1 LGRRR
6 DFLVIGMGRFGRPLA
21 EELVGMGQDVLA
33 VDVDARL
40 VQACSESV
48 TRVVQADA
56 REREALRQLGASD
69 FSSAIVAIGTDVE
82 SSILTTYALVDLKVP
97 RIWAKAITYDH
108 GQILRRIGADRVV
121 FPERDMGVRVAHS
134 MLGRTLDYIELE
146 DGFVLL
152 EATAPKHMF
161 GMALADAK
169 VRSKHN
175 VTIVAIK
182 VPGGKFTYATPETV
196 VTEGDL
202 LVVAGQ
208 SRDAEA
214 FAALD

>member
-1 LGRRR
+1 MGKRR

-33 VDVDARL
+33 VDVDAKL
-40 VQACSESV
+40 VQACSASV

-56 REREALRQLGASD
+56 REQEALRQLGASD

-82 SSILTTYALVDLKVP
+82 ASILTTYALVDLKVP
-97 RIWAKAITYDH
+97 RIWVKAITYDH

-161 GMALADAK
+161 DQALADAK

-182 VPGGKFTYATPETV
+182 EPGGKFTYATPETV
-196 VTEGDL
+196 VKEGDL

-214 FAALD
+214 FAALE

>member
-1 LGRRR
+1 MGKRR

-21 EELVGMGQDVLA
+21 EELVTMGQDVLG
-33 VDVDARL
+33 VDVDAKL
-40 VQACSESV
+40 VQSCSSSV

-56 REREALRQLGASD
+56 RDQEALRQLGAPD
-69 FSSAIVAIGTDVE
+69 FDTAVVAIGTDVE
-82 SSILTTYALVDLKVP
+82 SSILTTYALVDLNVP

-108 GQILRRIGADRVV
+108 GQILRRIGANRVV

-152 EATAPKHMF
+152 ETTAPKAML
-161 GMALADAK
+161 GKALADAK
-169 VRSKHN
+169 VRSKYN
-175 VTIVAIK
+175 VTILCVK
-182 VPGGKFTYATPETV
+182 EPGGKFTYATPETV
-196 VTEGDL
+196 LREDDL

-208 SRDAEA
+208 SHDAES
-214 FAALD
+214 FAELA

>member
-1 LGRRR
+1 MGKRR

-21 EELVGMGQDVLA
+21 EELVSMGQDVLG
-33 VDVDARL
+33 VDVDQKL
-40 VQACSESV
+40 VQSCSASV

-56 REREALRQLGASD
+56 RDQEALRQLGAPE
-69 FSSAIVAIGTDVE
+69 FNTAVVAIGTDVE
-82 SSILTTYALVDLKVP
+82 SSILTTYALVDLNVP

-108 GQILRRIGADRVV
+108 GQILRRIGANRVV

-152 EATAPKHMF
+152 ETTAPKAMI
-161 GMALADAK
+161 GRALADTK
-169 VRSKHN
+169 VRSKYN
-175 VTIVAIK
+175 VTILCVK
-182 VPGGKFTYATPETV
+182 EPGGKFTYATPETV
-196 VTEGDL
+196 LREEDL

-208 SRDAEA
+208 SNDAES
-214 FAALD
+214 FAELD

>member
-1 LGRRR
+1 MAKRR

-21 EELVGMGQDVLA
+21 EELVEMGQDVLG
-33 VDVDARL
+33 VDIDAKL
-40 VQACSESV
+40 VQSCSGAL

-56 REREALRQLGASD
+56 REQETLRQLGAPD
-69 FSSAIVAIGTDVE
+69 FSSAVVAIGTDIE

-108 GQILRRIGADRVV
+108 GQILRRIGAHRVV

-152 EATAPKHMF
+152 ETTAPQAMLGK
-161 GMALADAK
+161 ALVDTK

-175 VTIVAIK
+175 VTILCVK
-182 VPGGKFTYATPETV
+182 EPGGKFTYATPETIV
-196 VTEGDL
+196 KEGDL

-208 SRDAEA
+208 SNDAEA
-214 FAALD
+214 FAELD